1 MAQGGAVSLRSTVA
15 DRVLGPRIPDA
26 ELPHPVPPGVVVRRN
41 RLIPAIG
48 GMLMGGSRRPAGAV
62 TLGRTILW
70 NADAPVTDDLIVH
83 ELVHVEQW
91 RDDPLFALKYCAEW
105 FRHGYRENPFEKVA
119 YARQR
124 EYAAGKQK
132 SAPPRPL

>member
-1 MAQGGAVSLRSTVA
+1 MSLLKTVA

-48 GMLMGGSRRPAGAV
+48 GMFMGGGRRRRPAGAV
-62 TLGRTILW
+62 TLGRTILC
-70 NADAPVTDDLIVH
+70 NADEPLTDDLIVH

-91 RDDPLFALKYCAEW
+91 KDPLFALRYCAEW
-105 FRHGYRENPFEKVA
+105 FRHGYHENPFEKEA

-124 EYAAGKQK
+124 EYAAQRQK
-132 SAPPRPL
+132 TAPPRPL

>member
-1 MAQGGAVSLRSTVA
+1 MSLLSGLA
-15 DRVLGPRIPDA
+15 DRILGPRIPDA
-26 ELPHPVPPGVVVRRN
+26 ELPHPVPEGVVIRRN
-41 RLIPAIG
+41 RVIPAIG
-48 GMLMGGSRRPAGAV
+48 GMFIGGSRRPAGAV

-70 NADAPVTDDLIVH
+70 NATEPVTDDLIVH

-91 RDDPLFALKYCAEW
+91 EKDPLFALKYCAEW
-105 FRHGYRENPFEKVA
+105 FRHGYHENPFEKDA

-124 EYAAGKQK
+124 EYAARKRE

>member
-1 MAQGGAVSLRSTVA
+1 MAKGGAVSLLSTLA
-15 DRVLGPRIPDA
+15 DRVLGPRIPDE

-41 RLIPAIG
+41 RLVPAIG
-48 GMLMGGSRRPAGAV
+48 GMFIGGASRPAGAV

-70 NADAPVTDDLIVH
+70 NADTPVTDDLIVH

-91 RDDPLFALKYCAEW
+91 KDPLFALKYCAEW
-105 FRHGYRENPFEKVA
+105 FRHGYYENPFEKVA

-124 EYAAGKQK
+124 EYAAGKSK
-132 SAPPRPL
+132 SAPPGAL

>member
-1 MAQGGAVSLRSTVA
+1 VSLLQSLA

-26 ELPHPVPPGVVVRRN
+26 ELPYPVPPGVVVRRS

-48 GMLMGGSRRPAGAV
+48 GMFIGGSRRPAGAV
-62 TLGRTILW
+62 TLGRTILC
-70 NADAPVTDDLIVH
+70 NPDSRLTDDLIVH

-105 FRHGYRENPFEKVA
+105 FRHGYHENPFEKVA
-119 YARQR
+119 YARQH
-124 EYAAGKQK
+124 EYAARKHE
-132 SAPPRPL
+132 SAPPRPE

>member
-1 MAQGGAVSLRSTVA
+1 MAKGGAVSLLSAVA
-15 DRVLGPRIPDA
+15 DRVLGARVPDA

-48 GMLMGGSRRPAGAV
+48 GMFMGGSRRPAAAV

-70 NADAPVTDDLIVH
+70 NAGALLTDELIVH

-91 RDDPLFALKYCAEW
+91 RDDPLFALKYGAAW
-105 FRHGYRENPFEKVA
+105 LRHGYRENPFERDA

-124 EYAAGKQK
+124 EYAARKPE
-132 SAPPRPL
+132 SAPPRRL

>member
-1 MAQGGAVSLRSTVA
+1 MSLLSTVA
-15 DRVLGPRIPDA
+15 DRVLGPRIPDG

-48 GMLMGGSRRPAGAV
+48 GMFMGGSRRPAGAV
-62 TLGRTILW
+62 TLGRTILC
-70 NADAPVTDDLIVH
+70 NADAQVTDDLIVH

-91 RDDPLFALKYCAEW
+91 KDPLFALKYCAEW
-105 FRHGYRENPFEKVA
+105 FRHGYRENPYEKVA
-119 YARQR
+119 YARQN
-124 EYAAGKQK
+124 EYAANRQK